1 VTTAPIIPTACHP
14 EGVPPAHERV
24 IPRDFGGTGPEES
37 AVSAPAPA
45 DPSSPGPDGTSRGD
59 KVIAIGNRQPLVHSR
74 NDGSFLEATAA
85 TLLAA
90 AATVLALAVVSC
102 GGGTPEPAALDT
114 RNEAC
119 ASCRMAVSSA
129 VFASQLV
136 APGELPRFFD
146 DLGCLA
152 DYLRAGKTP
161 AGATAFVTDHR
172 TKAWVRADRAVYTRV
187 PGLETPMGSHVIA
200 HADAAS
206 RDADPEAR
214 TGQPVSAAEL
224 FGPAGAPVGG
234 AK

>member
-1 VTTAPIIPTACHP
+1 MRSL
-14 EGVPPAHERV
+14 G
-24 IPRDFGGTGPEES
+24 
-37 AVSAPAPA
+37 
-45 DPSSPGPDGTSRGD
+45 
-59 KVIAIGNRQPLVHSR
+59 
-74 NDGSFLEATAA
+74 
-85 TLLAA
+85 LLAA
-90 AATVLALAVVSC
+90 LALAAVAC
-102 GGGTPEPAALDT
+102 GSGTPEPAALDT
-114 RNEAC
+114 RNEQC

-152 DYLRAGKTP
+152 DYLKTGKAP
-161 AGATAFVTDHR
+161 KGATAFVADHR

-206 RDADPEAR
+206 RDGDPDAR
-214 TGQPVSAAEL
+214 TGVPVAPSEL
-224 FGPAGAPVGG
+224 FGPVGAPVGG